1 MDTVA
6 TFLLREIDPEASE
19 STAMGKLEFVA
30 AGLCGLEPEEVLLY
44 SAGRF
49 LHPMLTVSDLGLSA
63 ESEIETRG
71 GGKSY
76 HATLARW
83 KHVQDVIA
91 VKGKVAAGI
100 EKAVENLAKRAAK
113 GSGDEDAPSLMVRTL
128 TRRWRP
134 CCWRWR

>member
-1 MDTVA
+1 MHKLFRSGAERVARVGRPVRCSALTRFKRKEPIQRMDTVA

-30 AGLCGLEPEEVLLY
+30 AGLCGREPEEVLLY

-76 HATLARW
+76 HATIGPVEARARC
-83 KHVQDVIA
+83 HC
-91 VKGKVAAGI
+91 GEG
-100 EKAVENLAKRAAK
+100 EGGCRH
-113 GSGDEDAPSLMVRTL
+113 
-128 TRRWRP
+128 
-134 CCWRWR
+134 